1 MSVRGGEPVAVLGAV
16 LQGGQLGQLL
26 EVLLAQPGGRQ
37 DGQQPLQV
45 VGEHLEKVLGGDT
58 RHGLTTL
65 GTGGQPGEP
74 RGAAGPGC
82 SAR

>member
-45 VGEHLEKVLGGDT
+45 VGEHLEKVLGGGCET
-58 RHGLTTL
+58 RLDHFGDG
-65 GTGGQPGEP
+65 GTA
-74 RGAAGPGC
+74 RGAPRRG
-82 SAR
+82 RTWL